1 MMLVA
6 LALLLVSGV
15 VQAVISPPYNLVFLH
30 PVAWVPAFSVFATL
44 RGRRA
49 LAAGWLVGVSATLA
63 IFVWLPGTILRFG
76 DVPAAVGVLAW
87 LLFALAM
94 GFHVGL
100 FAWGFAPLRRVA
112 GPWWP
117 PAVAAWFCALEFLNP
132 HLFGYL
138 QGDAWY
144 QVPRVFLASAV
155 TGVSGISFLVVLCNA
170 VVLQGIELR
179 RQPGNAARSAWRR
192 NLATLAALVLLAFGY
207 SHVRLAR
214 IAAAELEAP
223 TLRVALVQPN
233 HTIERRRQLSSMKS
247 SAFAE
252 DLVSL
257 SREAMA
263 TVAAA
268 ADVRPIDVF
277 VWPEGALRS
286 NPKGSRNAAAREFVR
301 STGTEVW
308 TGADTLEVTA
318 GGEASHYNSAFR
330 IFGDGRL
337 DRRYDKNIL
346 VPFGE
351 YVPLRDVIPGFDRI
365 RTVGNYDAG
374 RESPKYSA
382 GPARFVFFVCYE
394 AIRSSFVRSAID
406 DDVNLM
412 VNVTVDAWYG
422 DSSEQSQHL
431 MLVAVQSALHGM
443 PLVRSTTT
451 GISAFV
457 DARGVLVAQAGNF
470 TRESVVRDVRLLRV
484 PSLYSKWGNWFAWGC
499 VLASVLLL
507 LLLAALRRTG
517 RRDERAAGDGLAMT
531 GSTGSVVQPS
541 SES

>member
-1 MMLVA
+1 MMLVT

-15 VQAVISPPYNLVFLH
+15 VQAVVSPPWNLVFLH
-30 PVAWVPAFSVFATL
+30 PVAWVPAFSVFARL

-49 LAAGWLVGVSATLA
+49 LAAGWLVGVSATLT

-76 DVPAAVGVLAW
+76 DLPAAVGVLAW

-94 GFHVGL
+94 GFHAGL

-112 GPWWP
+112 GGWWP

-144 QVPRVFLASAV
+144 QVPRVFLAGAV
-155 TGVSGISFLVVLCNA
+155 TGVSGISFLVMLCNA
-170 VVLQGIELR
+170 VVLQGMELR
-179 RQPGNAARSAWRR
+179 ADPGYGARRAWRR
-192 NLATLAALVLLAFGY
+192 NLAVLAALVLLAVGY
-207 SHVRLAR
+207 SSMRLAQ
-214 IAAAELEAP
+214 IADAERQAP

-252 DLVSL
+252 DLVAL
-257 SREAMA
+257 SREAIP
-263 TVAAA
+263 TVGE
-268 ADVRPIDVF
+268 DRPIDVF

-286 NPKGSRNAAAREFVR
+286 NPQGSRNAAAREFVR
-301 STGTEVW
+301 STGAEVW
-308 TGADTLEVTA
+308 TGADTLEVSP
-318 GGEASHYNSAFR
+318 GGEAFSYNSAFR

-351 YVPLRDVIPGFDRI
+351 YVPLRNVIPGFDRI
-365 RTVGNYDAG
+365 RTVGNYEAG

-394 AIRSSFVRSAID
+394 AIRSSFVRRAID

-470 TRESVVRDVRLLRV
+470 TREVVVRDVRLLRV
-484 PSLYSKWGNWFAWGC
+484 PSLYSRWGDWFAWAC
-499 VLASVLLL
+499 VLASA
-507 LLLAALRRTG
+507 LLLAA
-517 RRDERAAGDGLAMT
+517 AAGSTRRGQGGDGGDLLSRTA
-531 GSTGSVVQPS
+531 VQAS

>member
-1 MMLVA
+1 MMLVT

-15 VQAVISPPYNLVFLH
+15 VQSVISPPWNLVFLH
-30 PVAWVPAFSVFATL
+30 PVAWIPAFFVFARL

-49 LAAGWLVGVSATLA
+49 LAAGWLVGAAATLA
-63 IFVWLPGTILRFG
+63 IFVWLPGTIARFG
-76 DVPAAVGVLAW
+76 QFPALLAILVW
-87 LLFALAM
+87 LLFALAT

-100 FAWGFAPLRRVA
+100 FAWAFATVRRVA
-112 GPWWP
+112 GSWWP
-117 PAVAAWFCALEFLNP
+117 LAVAAWFCALEFLNP

-144 QVPRVFLASAV
+144 QIPRVFLASAV

-179 RQPGNAARSAWRR
+179 FIEQHGLEPHGLELHGGAGDAARRAWRR
-192 NLATLAALVLLAFGY
+192 NLAVLAGLVLLSIGY
-207 SHVRLAR
+207 SSVRLGQISAAEQEAPSLR
-214 IAAAELEAP
+214 IALI
-223 TLRVALVQPN
+223 QPN
-233 HTIERRRQLSSMKS
+233 HTIERRHELSSLKG

-252 DLVSL
+252 DLVGL
-257 SREAMA
+257 SRQAMSQEA
-263 TVAAA
+263 
-268 ADVRPIDVF
+268 DDRNIDVF

-286 NPKGSRNAAAREFVR
+286 NPTANRNAAALEFVR
-301 STGTEVW
+301 STGAEVW
-308 TGADTLEVTA
+308 TGADTFD
-318 GGEASHYNSAFR
+318 ASVGPEGVSHNSAFR
-330 IFGDGRL
+330 IFGDGQF

-351 YVPLRDVIPGFDRI
+351 YVPLRDMIPGFDRI
-365 RTVGNYDAG
+365 RTVGHYEAG
-374 RESPKYSA
+374 RESPKYQS

-394 AIRSSFVRSAID
+394 AIRSGFVRAAVD

-470 TRESVVRDVRLLRV
+470 TREALVRDVRVLRV
-484 PSLYSKWGNWFAWGC
+484 PSLYSKWGDWFAWGC
-499 VLASVLLL
+499 VLASVLM
-507 LLLAALRRTG
+507 LAAAWWASRQ
-517 RRDERAAGDGLAMT
+517 EE
-531 GSTGSVVQPS
+531 P
-541 SES
+541 

>member
-1 MMLVA
+1 MMFVT
-6 LALLLVSGV
+6 LALLLFSGV

-30 PVAWVPAFSVFATL
+30 PVAWVPALSVFARL
-44 RGRRA
+44 RGRSA

-94 GFHVGL
+94 GFHAGL
-100 FAWGFAPLRRVA
+100 FAWGFAPMRRVA
-112 GPWWP
+112 GSWWP
-117 PAVAAWFCALEFLNP
+117 LAVAAWFCALEFLNP

-144 QVPRVFLASAV
+144 QVPRVFLVSAV
-155 TGVSGISFLVVLCNA
+155 TGVSAISFLVMLCNA

-179 RQPGNAARSAWRR
+179 RQPGGAARSAWRR
-192 NLATLAALVLLAFGY
+192 NLAILAALVLLCVGY
-207 SHVRLAR
+207 SSARLAQ
-214 IAAAELEAP
+214 IATAEQEAP
-223 TLRVALVQPN
+223 SLRVALIQPN
-233 HTIERRRQLSSMKS
+233 HTIERRRKLSSMKS

-252 DLVSL
+252 DLVAQ

-263 TVAAA
+263 TVAATTDTA
-268 ADVRPIDVF
+268 ADARPIDVF

-286 NPKGSRNAAAREFVR
+286 HPEANRNAAAREFVS

-308 TGADTLEVTA
+308 TGADNLEVSD
-318 GGEASHYNSAFR
+318 GGEAAHYNSAFR
-330 IFGDGRL
+330 IFGDGRI

-351 YVPLRDVIPGFDRI
+351 YVPLRNVIPGFDRI
-365 RTVGNYDAG
+365 RTVGNYEAG
-374 RESPKYSA
+374 RESPKYAA

-394 AIRSSFVRSAID
+394 AIRSGFVRSAID

-457 DARGVLVAQAGNF
+457 DARGMIVAQSGNF
-470 TRESVVRDVRLLRV
+470 TRETVVRDVRLLRV
-484 PSLYSKWGNWFAWGC
+484 PSLYSRWGDWFAWGC
-499 VLASVLLL
+499 VLASG
-507 LLLAALRRTG
+507 LLLALSLRR
-517 RRDERAAGDGLAMT
+517 RRET
-531 GSTGSVVQPS
+531 GSAGPGTQPS